1 MTINL
6 SGDEL
11 IEIIVSLKIRIEQ
24 GNKFKSD
31 IEKLLKKDDRENL
44 RHMLAIYNSK
54 IDTLTELTN
63 KIETE
68 MINNGIKNTAESL

>member
-24 GNKFKSD
+24 DNKFKSD
-31 IEKLLKKDDRENL
+31 IEKLLEKDNRENL

-54 IDTLTELTN
+54 IDTLTELAN
-63 KIETE
+63 KIESE
-68 MINNGIKNTAESL
+68 MNKQ

>member
-24 GNKFKSD
+24 DNKFKSD

-54 IDTLTELTN
+54 IDTLTELAN
-63 KIETE
+63 KLETE
-68 MINNGIKNTAESL
+68 MNK

>member
-24 GNKFKSD
+24 DNKFKSD
-31 IEKLLKKDDRENL
+31 IEKLLQKDNRENL
-44 RHMLAIYNSK
+44 RHLLAIYNSK
-54 IDTLTELTN
+54 IDTLTELAN
-63 KIETE
+63 KIDTK
-68 MINNGIKNTAESL
+68 MNKQ

>member
-24 GNKFKSD
+24 DNKFKSD
-31 IEKLLKKDDRENL
+31 IEKLLEKDNRENL
-44 RHMLAIYNSK
+44 RHMLAIYDSK
-54 IDTLTELTN
+54 IGTLTALAN
-63 KIETE
+63 KIESE
-68 MINNGIKNTAESL
+68 MIGQ

>member
-24 GNKFKSD
+24 DNKFKSD
-31 IEKLLKKDDRENL
+31 IEKLLKKDNRENL

-54 IDTLTELTN
+54 IDTLTELAN

-68 MINNGIKNTAESL
+68 MNK

>member
-1 MTINL
+1 MTFNL
-6 SGDEL
+6 TGDEA
-11 IEIIVSLKIRIEQ
+11 IQVITSLRLQIDDSKDHKRL
-24 GNKFKSD
+24 

-54 IDTLTELTN
+54 IDTLTALAN

-68 MINNGIKNTAESL
+68 MNKQ

>member
-6 SGDEL
+6 SDDEL

-31 IEKLLKKDDRENL
+31 IEKLLKKDNRENL

-54 IDTLTELTN
+54 IDTLTELAN

-68 MINNGIKNTAESL
+68 MNKQ

>member
-24 GNKFKSD
+24 DNKFKSD
-31 IEKLLKKDDRENL
+31 IEKLLEKDNRENL

-54 IDTLTELTN
+54 IDTLTELAN

-68 MINNGIKNTAESL
+68 MNKQ

>member
-6 SGDEL
+6 SDDEF

-24 GNKFKSD
+24 DNKFKSD

-44 RHMLAIYNSK
+44 RHMLANYNSK
-54 IDTLTELTN
+54 IDTLMALAN

-68 MINNGIKNTAESL
+68 MNKQ